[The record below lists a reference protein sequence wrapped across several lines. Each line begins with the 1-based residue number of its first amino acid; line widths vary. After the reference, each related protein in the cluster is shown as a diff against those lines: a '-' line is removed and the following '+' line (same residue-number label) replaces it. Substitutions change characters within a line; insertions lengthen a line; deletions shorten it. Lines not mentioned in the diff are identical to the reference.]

1 MQDRTAVYSAVG
13 ADPHRKSAPAQA
25 FGNDVALRGNPF
37 LTVALGSRGIQQNIH
52 RQISV
57 L

>member
-37 LTVALGSRGIQQNIH
+37 LTVALGSRGIEKVG
-52 RQISV
+52 SLV
-57 L
+57 